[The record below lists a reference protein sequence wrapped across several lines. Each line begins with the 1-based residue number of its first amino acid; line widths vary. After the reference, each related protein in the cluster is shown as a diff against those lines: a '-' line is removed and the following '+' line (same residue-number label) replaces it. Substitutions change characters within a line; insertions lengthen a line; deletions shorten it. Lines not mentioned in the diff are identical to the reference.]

1 MAYKY
6 KEKYLKAGSSW
17 IDDEGFQHP
26 YNWSLTY
33 SSDDLKKWNIT
44 VEADE
49 DNSFDSRFYSSKGV
63 EKSLSDT
70 NVTDLDGNVVK
81 DEDGN
86 NLVNVGLK
94 NYWINQTKKRANEL
108 LLDSDWYVVRK
119 ADIGEAIPSDIDT
132 YRKAVR
138 TAAASIETKI
148 NACSDLAAFKKLF
161 DVVDKKAPI
170 FDFPDKI
177 S

>member
-26 YNWSLTY
+26 YNWSSTY

-70 NVTDLDGNVVK
+70 NATDLDGNVLK
-81 DEDGN
+81 DNDGN
-86 NLVNVGLK
+86 NIVNVGLK

-108 LLDSDWYVVRK
+108 LSDSDWYIVRK

-161 DVVDKKAPI
+161 DVVDEKAPI